1 MSAAATE
8 VGSSNRGAMSAVS
21 VEVGGSR
28 QASSDFAERVAAMV
42 NSAYG
47 YDRISSSEVK
57 QRLAMGDAGLQ
68 ANRVLHLAWRDGCL
82 VGCCSSTK
90 STPWTP
96 HGCGHWGLLVV
107 APPAQGTG
115 VARALVRA
123 AERRLAEAG
132 LSQVQMEYEYTCG
145 DEYSERLFSWYEGSL
160 GFSGGRAPT
169 RHVGRSEFR
178 RCRKSL
184 KAMQQGDGPPCSC
197 GDRDAMDLQ
206 SEQRP
211 SRAVRFCSWILRSLS
226 RAIR

>member
-82 VGCCSSTK
+82 VGAYLSSPLRRRGPV
-90 STPWTP
+90 SHVPLF
-96 HGCGHWGLLVV
+96 GLLSVDLQRQASRKCRWSTSTRAV
-107 APPAQGTG
+107 TSTQRGSSLGMRALLAFRAAVHPRGTSG
-115 VARALVRA
+115 ALNSDAVARA
-123 AERRLAEAG
+123 
-132 LSQVQMEYEYTCG
+132 
-145 DEYSERLFSWYEGSL
+145 
-160 GFSGGRAPT
+160 
-169 RHVGRSEFR
+169 
-178 RCRKSL
+178 
-184 KAMQQGDGPPCSC
+184 
-197 GDRDAMDLQ
+197 
-206 SEQRP
+206 
-211 SRAVRFCSWILRSLS
+211 
-226 RAIR
+226 